1 VAVHALIAHTNRA
14 GEQNFRRLELRLL
27 AAGVTV
33 ARTADDL
40 LRYHGKFMIVDRS
53 DLYSLGFNP
62 TYLDIEQSRSFGVVA
77 RGRDLVRQ
85 AAKLFEAGSLR
96 NPYEPGQT
104 RW

>member
-1 VAVHALIAHTNRA
+1 
-14 GEQNFRRLELRLL
+14 LRLL

-40 LRYHGKFMIVDRS
+40 LRY
-53 DLYSLGFNP
+53 L

-85 AAKLFEAGSLR
+85 AAKLFEAGLLR